1 MKKETYKNLFK
12 GGLWEMANTKSK
24 EKLKKEAEEEITK
37 MFESILDYA
46 QVACPTPDT
55 YKVLRSKV
63 LRVGNNCI
71 RTLKSKFDHYE
82 IEFIPS
88 GEEIIEFSSKK

>member
-1 MKKETYKNLFK
+1 MVNER
-12 GGLWEMANTKSK
+12 SR
-24 EKLKKEAEEEITK
+24 EKIKKEAEEEITK

-71 RTLKSKFDHYE
+71 RSLKLKFDHYE

-88 GEEIIEFSSKK
+88 TEEIIEFNQNK

>member
-1 MKKETYKNLFK
+1 MVNS
-12 GGLWEMANTKSK
+12 KSRD
-24 EKLKKEAEEEITK
+24 KLKRESEEEITR

-71 RTLKSKFDHYE
+71 RSLKSRFDHYN

-88 GEEIIEFSSKK
+88 SEDVIEFASKKQ

>member
-1 MKKETYKNLFK
+1 MVNE
-12 GGLWEMANTKSK
+12 KSR
-24 EKLKKEAEEEITK
+24 EKLKREAEDEITK

-71 RTLKSKFDHYE
+71 RSLKLKFDHYE
-82 IEFIPS
+82 IEFVAS
-88 GEEIIEFSSKK
+88 GEEVIEFTESKK

>member
-1 MKKETYKNLFK
+1 MINV
-12 GGLWEMANTKSK
+12 NTKSR
-24 EKLKKEAEEEITK
+24 EKLKKEAEEEITR

-71 RTLKSKFDHYE
+71 RSLKMKFDHYD
-82 IEFIPS
+82 ITFIPS
-88 GEEIIEFSSKK
+88 GEDIIEFSSKR

>member
-1 MKKETYKNLFK
+1 
-12 GGLWEMANTKSK
+12 MANERSR
-24 EKLKKEAEEEITK
+24 EKIKKEAEEEITK

-71 RTLKSKFDHYE
+71 RSLKLKLDHYE

-88 GEEIIEFSSKK
+88 TEEIIEFKQIK

>member
-1 MKKETYKNLFK
+1 
-12 GGLWEMANTKSK
+12 MANERSR
-24 EKLKKEAEEEITK
+24 EKIKKEAEEEITK

-71 RTLKSKFDHYE
+71 RSLKLKFDHYE
-82 IEFIPS
+82 IEFIPLT
-88 GEEIIEFSSKK
+88 EDIIEFKQNK

>member
-1 MKKETYKNLFK
+1 
-12 GGLWEMANTKSK
+12 MANVQSRD
-24 EKLKKEAEEEITK
+24 KLKREAEEEITK

-71 RTLKSKFDHYE
+71 RSLKLKFDHYDM
-82 IEFIPS
+82 EFIAS
-88 GEEIIEFSSKK
+88 AEDVIEFSHKKK

>member
-1 MKKETYKNLFK
+1 
-12 GGLWEMANTKSK
+12 MASTKSR
-24 EKLKKEAEEEITK
+24 EKLKKEAEEEITR

-71 RTLKSKFDHYE
+71 RSLKSKLEHYE
-82 IEFIPS
+82 VTFVPSTEEVIEFA
-88 GEEIIEFSSKK
+88 ESKKK

>member
-1 MKKETYKNLFK
+1 
-12 GGLWEMANTKSK
+12 MANVKSK
-24 EKLKKEAEEEITK
+24 EKLKREAEEEITQ

-71 RTLKSKFDHYE
+71 RSLKSKLDHYE
-82 IEFIPS
+82 IEFIAS
-88 GEEIIEFSSKK
+88 SEEVIEFSQQKK

>member
-1 MKKETYKNLFK
+1 MVN
-12 GGLWEMANTKSK
+12 AQSR
-24 EKLKKEAEEEITK
+24 EKLKREAEEEITR

-71 RTLKSKFDHYE
+71 RSLKLKFDHYDM
-82 IEFIPS
+82 EFIAPA
-88 GEEIIEFSSKK
+88 EDVIEFSQSKKK